1 MKFWANL
8 QTTKDK
14 GIKIKK
20 LKKKKRNL
28 KRRGLSGLK
37 KQEDN
42 VQ

>member
-20 LKKKKRNL
+20 LKKKEKFKKKGTFRI
-28 KRRGLSGLK
+28 KKTRR
-37 KQEDN
+37 
-42 VQ
+42 